1 MPFHNCS
8 NVWNDCLQYKKLK
21 PSQFLRLIST
31 MWDLGMLSSGKLKPL
46 WSIFSRMVVKLSTSA
61 CKAQKWEEK
70 RKRKI
75 PISLMSCSLVLH
87 QKKGLRWDNSNE
99 GYFSSGRNKRERAL
113 TCCWETTLSQGG
125 ISVRAFWLV
134 YGWAALDSLSPQLQL
149 RRLVA
154 TFSFIVDVLVDLSFK
169 RSFFCSALLLVVIH
183 LVPKGQLGAC
193 RRLHAKCSQGA

>member
-1 MPFHNCS
+1 
-8 NVWNDCLQYKKLK
+8 
-21 PSQFLRLIST
+21 
-31 MWDLGMLSSGKLKPL
+31 MWDLGMLSSGKRKPL

-99 GYFSSGRNKRERAL
+99 GYFSSGRNKREREGTYL
-113 TCCWETTLSQGG
+113 LLRNNTFTRRHVTWL
-125 ISVRAFWLV
+125 SVRAFWLV

-154 TFSFIVDVLVDLSFK
+154 TFSFIVVLVDLSFK

-193 RRLHAKCSQGA
+193 SRLHAKCSQGA